1 VADTLSLARMVL
13 AVAVAWCG
21 LADQGRLALAALVT
35 AAVTDILDGRFAR
48 RRGATR
54 FGLHLD
60 AAADTTLLAATAAA
74 LLVLHPAILDL
85 AVLLLAAGLVYATG
99 ATAGW
104 LATRRLVDPAQLTA
118 KLAGGA
124 LYAFALL
131 TLATGDYEPGLLTI
145 AVAALGVAS
154 VETILKAIRII
165 HVSWTA
171 SRHRSHAPQEEKLVA
186 SSAAAA
192 TSIATSTA
200 PRPVET
206 RP

>member
-1 VADTLSLARMVL
+1 VVL
-13 AVAVAWCG
+13 AVAVPWCG
-21 LADQGRLALAALVT
+21 LAGQGRLALAALAA
-35 AAVTDILDGRFAR
+35 AAVTDVLDGRFAR

-54 FGLHLD
+54 LGPHLD

-74 LLVLHPAILDL
+74 LVALHPAILDL
-85 AVLLLAAGLVYATG
+85 AGLLLAGGVLYVTG
-99 ATAGW
+99 AAAGW

-124 LYAFALL
+124 LYGFALF
-131 TLATGDYEPGLLTI
+131 TLATGDYEPGLLAI

-165 HVSWTA
+165 HASWTA
-171 SRHRSHAPQEEKLVA
+171 SRHRSHAPQEAKLVA

-192 TSIATSTA
+192 TSIVTSTT
-200 PRPVET
+200 PRPTET